1 MKKGTKLDKPL
12 LVVMLT
18 FMVFG
23 LIMILSA
30 SSMASYMR
38 YDNSIYYYLIRQG
51 IFSTIGLVAFLLAIY
66 FPTKFFKKLSPF
78 LMFILIAS
86 LFGLTIYGAAYNS
99 SQSWYDLKFITI
111 QPSELGKIIII
122 LFLANYYNNHKDD
135 LDNQWTLLKPIF
147 LTIIIF
153 LIVAMQPDFGTAFVI
168 FGIVIMIFY
177 ALPLKKQTRSP
188 INRLFLGGIA
198 LVALALLLTGGSF
211 LREYQLKRFNFLD
224 PCERYE
230 EETGY
235 QLCNS
240 LIAFKNGGLTGSGI
254 GESTQK
260 YLYLPEAHTDFIFP
274 IIVEEWGLIVGIIII
289 GLYCFMLIRILNIA
303 KRATNLGNS
312 IIAYGVF
319 AYLLFH
325 ITINLVGVMGIGPLT
340 GVPLPFLSYGGSYT
354 LTLLFSMGLV
364 QRVHY
369 ETYKQDNKRK
379 KIRKWNLL
387 TIDFN

>member
-12 LVVMLT
+12 LFVMMM
-18 FMVFG
+18 FVVFG

-38 YDNSIYYYLIRQG
+38 YDNSIYHYLIRQG
-51 IFSTIGLVAFLLAIY
+51 IFSIIGLIAFLFAIY
-66 FPTKFFKKLSPF
+66 FPTKLFKKLSPF
-78 LMFILIAS
+78 LIFVLIAS

-99 SQSWYDLKFITI
+99 SQSWYDLKIITI

-122 LFLANYYNNHKDD
+122 LFLAYYYEKNKDD
-135 LDNQWTLLKPIF
+135 LDNQWTLLKPIL

-153 LIVAMQPDFGTAFVI
+153 LTVALQPDFGTAFVI

-177 ALPLKKQTRSP
+177 ALPLKKQTRTP
-188 INRLFLGGIA
+188 INRLFIGGIA
-198 LVALALLLTGGSF
+198 LVSLVVLLTGGTF
-211 LREYQLKRFNFLD
+211 LRDYQLKRFNFLD

-274 IIVEEWGLIVGIIII
+274 IIVEEWGLVIGIIII
-289 GLYCFMLIRILNIA
+289 GLYCFMLIRILNVA
-303 KRATNLGNS
+303 KKATNLGNS

-319 AYLLFH
+319 AYILFH
-325 ITINLVGVMGIGPLT
+325 MTINLVGVMGIGPLT

-354 LTLLFSMGLV
+354 ITLLFSMGLV

-369 ETYKQDNKRK
+369 ETYKIDNKKRRNK
-379 KIRKWNLL
+379 QR
-387 TIDFN
+387 

>member
-1 MKKGTKLDKPL
+1 MKKRTKLDKPL
-12 LVVMLT
+12 LIVMLI
-18 FMVFG
+18 FIVFG
-23 LIMILSA
+23 LIMVLSA

-38 YDNSIYYYLIRQG
+38 YNNSIYYYFMKQG
-51 IFSTIGLVAFLLAIY
+51 ILDLIGLIAFLIALY
-66 FPTKFFKKLSPF
+66 LPTKFFKKISPV
-78 LMFILIAS
+78 LMFILLVS
-86 LFGLTIYGAAYNS
+86 LFGLTIYGSVYNS
-99 SQSWYDLKFITI
+99 SQSWYDLKIITI
-111 QPSELGKIIII
+111 QPSEVGKIIII

-135 LDNQWTLLKPIF
+135 LDNQWTLLKPIL

-153 LIVAMQPDFGTAFVI
+153 VSVAMQPDFGTAFVI
-168 FGIVIMIFY
+168 FGIVVLIFY
-177 ALPLKKQTRSP
+177 ALPLKKETRQP
-188 INRLFLGGIA
+188 INKLFLGGIV
-198 LVALALLLTGGSF
+198 LIALALLLTGGSF
-211 LREYQLKRFNFLD
+211 LRDYQLKRFNFLD

-240 LIAFKNGGLTGSGI
+240 LIAFKNGGLTGKGI

-260 YLYLPEAHTDFIFP
+260 YLYLPEAHTDFIYP

-289 GLYCFMLIRILNIA
+289 GLYCFILIRILNIA
-303 KRATNLGNS
+303 KNATNLGNS

-319 AYLLFH
+319 SYLLFH
-325 ITINLVGVMGIGPLT
+325 IAINLIGVMGIGPLT

-369 ETYKQDNKRK
+369 ETYKKDKTRK
-379 KIRKWNLL
+379 SS
-387 TIDFN
+387 

>member
-1 MKKGTKLDKPL
+1 MGKHTKLDKPL
-12 LVVMLT
+12 LIVMLA
-18 FMVFG
+18 FIVFG
-23 LIMILSA
+23 LIMILSS

-38 YDNSIYYYLIRQG
+38 YDNSIYHYLIRQG
-51 IFSTIGLVAFLLAIY
+51 IFSGIGLAAFLIAIY
-66 FPTKFFKKLSPF
+66 LPTKFFKKISPF
-78 LMFILIAS
+78 LILALLVS
-86 LFGLTIYGAAYNS
+86 LFGLTIYGAAFNS
-99 SQSWYDLKFITI
+99 SQSWYDLGFITI

-122 LFLANYYNNHKDD
+122 LFLANYYNNHNDD
-135 LDNQWTLLKPIF
+135 LNNQWTLLKPIF

-153 LIVAMQPDFGTAFVI
+153 VSVAMQPDFGTAFVI
-168 FGIVIMIFY
+168 FGIVILIFY
-177 ALPLKKQTRSP
+177 ALPLKKETRSP
-188 INRLFLGGIA
+188 INKLFLGGII

-240 LIAFKNGGLTGSGI
+240 LIAFKNGGLTGKGI

-260 YLYLPEAHTDFIFP
+260 YLYLPESHTDFIFP

-289 GLYCFMLIRILNIA
+289 GLYTFMLIRILNIA
-303 KRATNLGNS
+303 KHATNLGNS

-319 AYLLFH
+319 SYLLCH
-325 ITINLVGVMGIGPLT
+325 ICINLIGVMGIGPLT

-369 ETYKQDNKRK
+369 ETYKKETSK
-379 KIRKWNLL
+379 KARRR
-387 TIDFN
+387 

>member
-1 MKKGTKLDKPL
+1 MKKKTKLDKPL
-12 LVVMLT
+12 LVAMLVLV
-18 FMVFG
+18 VFG

-38 YDNSIYYYLIRQG
+38 YDNSIYFYFIRQG
-51 IFSTIGLVAFLLAIY
+51 IFSAIGLIGFLLAIY
-66 FPTKFFKKLSPF
+66 FPTKLFKKISPF
-78 LMFILIAS
+78 LMLVLILS
-86 LFGLTIYGAAYNS
+86 LLGLIIYGEAFNS
-99 SQSWYDLKFITI
+99 SQSWYDLKIITI
-111 QPSELGKIIII
+111 QPSEIGKIIII

-135 LDNQWTLLKPIF
+135 LDNQWTLLKPIL

-153 LIVAMQPDFGTAFVI
+153 VIVAIQPDFGTAFVI
-168 FGIVIMIFY
+168 FGIVLLIFY
-177 ALPLKKQTRSP
+177 ALPLQKQTRSP
-188 INRLFLGGIA
+188 INRLFLGGIV
-198 LVALALLLTGGSF
+198 LIVLALLLTGGSF
-211 LREYQLKRFNFLD
+211 LRDYQLKRFNFLD

-240 LIAFKNGGLTGSGI
+240 LIAFKKGGLTGEGI

-274 IIVEEWGLIVGIIII
+274 IIVEEWGLFVGIIIL
-289 GLYCFMLIRILNIA
+289 GLYCFILIRTLNIA
-303 KRATNLGNS
+303 KHASNLGNS

-325 ITINLVGVMGIGPLT
+325 ISINLIGVMGIGPLT

-369 ETYKQDNKRK
+369 ETYK
-379 KIRKWNLL
+379 KIRK
-387 TIDFN
+387 

>member
-1 MKKGTKLDKPL
+1 MKKRTKLDKPL
-12 LVVMLT
+12 LIVMLA
-18 FMVFG
+18 FVIFG
-23 LIMILSA
+23 LIMVLSA

-38 YDNSIYYYLIRQG
+38 YDNSIYFYFIRQG
-51 IFSTIGLVAFLLAIY
+51 IFIALGLIAFLIAIY
-66 FPTKFFKKLSPF
+66 FPTKFFKKISPF
-78 LMFILIAS
+78 LMIALILS

-111 QPSELGKIIII
+111 QPSEIGKIIII

-135 LDNQWTLLKPIF
+135 LDNQWTLLKPIL

-153 LIVAMQPDFGTAFVI
+153 MFVAMQPDLGTAMVI
-168 FGIVIMIFY
+168 FGIVILIFY
-177 ALPLKKQTRSP
+177 ALPLKKETRNP
-188 INRLFLGGIA
+188 INKIFLGGIVLA
-198 LVALALLLTGGSF
+198 VLALLLTGGSF
-211 LREYQLKRFNFLD
+211 LRDYQLKRFNFLD

-240 LIAFKNGGLTGSGI
+240 LIAFKNGGLTGQGI

-260 YLYLPEAHTDFIFP
+260 YLYLPESHTDFIFP
-274 IIVEEWGLIVGIIII
+274 ITVEEWGLIVGIIII

-303 KRATNLGNS
+303 KHANNLGNS

-319 AYLLFH
+319 SYLLFH
-325 ITINLVGVMGIGPLT
+325 ISINLIGVMGIGPLT

-369 ETYKQDNKRK
+369 ETYKKDKHRK
-379 KIRKWNLL
+379 
-387 TIDFN
+387 